1 LYGQFKTKDMKTK
14 FLTAITALALATF
27 TLQAQT
33 VAIDVPMSTI
43 KWEAKK
49 VVGQHNGVISLKS
62 GSLTLK
68 NQNIMAGEF
77 IVDMKTIK
85 DSDLPAGE
93 WNDKLIGHLNSDDFF
108 GTAKFPESKLL
119 ILSATPFDAKGNSEI
134 KGKLTIKNIEQ
145 PIDFT
150 ANVNGKNYY
159 ATLTIDRTKYDIK
172 YGSGQFFEGLGD
184 KMISDT
190 FTLEISLITK

>member
-1 LYGQFKTKDMKTK
+1 MKTR
-14 FLTAITALALATF
+14 FLTAITALALATI

-33 VAIDVPMSTI
+33 VAIDVPRSTI

-49 VVGQHNGVISLKS
+49 VVGQHNGEISLKS

-68 NQNIMAGEF
+68 NKNIVAGEF

-93 WNDKLIGHLNSDDFF
+93 WNDKLVGHLNSDDFF
-108 GTAKFPESKLL
+108 GTAKFPESKLE
-119 ILSATPFDAKGNSEI
+119 ILSATPLDAKGSSEI

-145 PIDFT
+145 PITFT
-150 ANVNGKNYY
+150 ANVNGKNYN